1 MYANAA
7 TIHVVTGTKPV
18 VLVATISNTAAWP
31 IVQGKAIFRTLR
43 TSARVLDMRW
53 GVFTVTTMSRRARLP
68 MDASRALDSRTAI
81 PTVTGTTT
89 TKVAMIFSAKTDSPP
104 VKPLRNKGTP
114 TAAVIATHT
123 RTSNQSTS
131 QAARRLH
138 GCRFT
143 IASLSAV
150 RTGASR
156 KPNPH
161 RDSSRCPVDDPWVLA
176 VHASD
181 RQSALA
187 LHG

>member
-1 MYANAA
+1 MANR
-7 TIHVVTGTKPV
+7 PRQSY
-18 VLVATISNTAAWP
+18 LQDVAN
-31 IVQGKAIFRTLR
+31 
-43 TSARVLDMRW
+43 ARVLDMRW

-81 PTVTGTTT
+81 PTVTGTTAT
-89 TKVAMIFSAKTDSPP
+89 RVAMIFSAKTDSLP

-156 KPNPH
+156 KPNVIRDGCNVPTVIPPAEH
-161 RDSSRCPVDDPWVLA
+161 RPDGINCQWRWSPWQRGML
-176 VHASD
+176 S
-181 RQSALA
+181 
-187 LHG
+187 